1 MSVPRPSTNEPQLKR
16 GICGQ
21 ERFFI
26 AYGLAPTDSPLDQA
40 KDLTT
45 VVLLKVENEELH
57 FVASKVLPGE
67 GMVAV
72 VDKESS

>member
-1 MSVPRPSTNEPQLKR
+1 M
-16 GICGQ
+16 
-21 ERFFI
+21 
-26 AYGLAPTDSPLDQA
+26 
-40 KDLTT
+40 TT

-72 VDKESS
+72 VDKESSESLISLTQ